1 MSKPATRKNKAFIQL
16 TPPKIENKETI
27 KKKIWFKKKSV
38 SLNKIVEEYNAGEDI
53 IYDQEMIPDDVWCS
67 RCYARLLSRHKL
79 ITQDELKQLEQGLD
93 EILELYK
100 KGEFVLKLED
110 EDCHTKIENYLI
122 ERFGDTGKKIH
133 TGRSRNDQV
142 LVMMRWFLKRKAAA
156 VNKKTINLALKFLKF
171 AKKYEMVAMPGY
183 THMQK
188 AMPTTVGTWMGAFAE
203 SLMDDVKFLN
213 MVTDEIV
220 DQNPLGSGAGYGS
233 PFDFDRDWL
242 SKEIGFKKTQNNVIY
257 CHNSRGKIE
266 GLVLEAC
273 CQIMLTLNRLACDLL
288 FFTTQEFQFFHIDDS
303 IATGSS
309 IMPQKKNLDV
319 AELIRGRTPTVL
331 SCRNEMAMNILNK
344 ISGYHRDGQEIKRPL
359 FLGLKYTDMSLD
371 AMGATIDN
379 ISPNKEV
386 MMKSMLDCPGLFAA
400 HKAFEKV
407 KEGMTFRDAY
417 REIGDNISKIKV
429 TEGHINRWLK
439 MSTHQGGTGNL
450 QLDMIERE
458 IKKLMR

>member
-1 MSKPATRKNKAFIQL
+1 MSKP
-16 TPPKIENKETI
+16 I
-27 KKKIWFKKKSV
+27 KRKIWFK
-38 SLNKIVEEYNAGEDI
+38 NKEVAINPVVEQYNAGEDI
-53 IYDQEMIPDDVWCS
+53 IYDQDMIPDDVWCS
-67 RCYARLLSRHKL
+67 RGYARMLFKHKL
-79 ITQDELKQLEQGLD
+79 ITQKELKDLEKGLD
-93 EILELYK
+93 EILDLYK
-100 KGEFVLKLED
+100 KGKFVLKLED

-122 ERFGDTGKKIH
+122 GRFGDTGKKIH

-142 LVMMRWFLKRKAAA
+142 LTMMRWFLKRKASEIR
-156 VNKKTINLALKFLKF
+156 KKAMALALKFVKF
-171 AKKYEMVAMPGY
+171 AKKHEMVPMPGY

-203 SLMDDVKFLN
+203 SLIDDVKLLS
-213 MVTDEIV
+213 MIADEIV

-273 CQIMLTLNRLACDLL
+273 VNIMLTLNRLACDLL
-288 FFTTQEFQFFHIDDS
+288 FFTTQEFQFFHLDDS

-319 AELIRGRTPTVL
+319 AELIRGRTATVIA
-331 SCRNEMAMNILNK
+331 CRAEMTMNILNK

-371 AMGATIDN
+371 AMGAIIDN
-379 ISPNKEV
+379 IGPNKEV
-386 MMKSMLDCPGLFAA
+386 LMKSMLDCPGLFAA
-400 HKAFEKV
+400 HKAFDKV
-407 KEGMTFRDAY
+407 KKGMTFRDAY
-417 REIGDNISKIKV
+417 REVGSNIAGIKV
-429 TEGHINRWLK
+429 TPKDIERWLK

-450 QLDMIERE
+450 QLTKVEKE
-458 IKKLMR
+458 IKQLMK

>member
-1 MSKPATRKNKAFIQL
+1 MAKA
-16 TPPKIENKETI
+16 I
-27 KKKIWFKKKSV
+27 KKKIWFKNKEV
-38 SLNKIVEEYNAGEDI
+38 VLNRVVEEFNAGEDI
-53 IYDQEMIPDDVWCS
+53 IYDQAMIPDDVWCS
-67 RCYARLLSRHKL
+67 RCYARMLNKHNLLTDK
-79 ITQDELKQLEQGLD
+79 ELKQLEQGLD
-93 EILELYK
+93 EILALYK
-100 KGEFVLKLED
+100 KGEFALKLED
-110 EDCHTKIENYLI
+110 EDCHTKIEDYLI

-142 LVMMRWFLKRKAAA
+142 LVMMRWFLKRKT
-156 VNKKTINLALKFLKF
+156 KFIREKSLKLALKFLDF
-171 AKKYEMVAMPGY
+171 AKKHEMVPMPGY

-203 SLMDDVKFLN
+203 SLTDDAKLLIAIQDN
-213 MVTDEIV
+213 IV

-242 SKEIGFKKTQNNVIY
+242 SREIGFKKTQNNVIY

-273 CQIMLTLNRLACDLL
+273 SQIMLTLNRLACDLL
-288 FFTTQEFQFFHIDDS
+288 FFTTQEFQFFLMDDS

-319 AELIRGRTPTVL
+319 AELIRGRTATVL
-331 SCRNEMAMNILNK
+331 ACRNETTMNILNK

-359 FLGLKYTDMSLD
+359 FLGLKYTEMSID
-371 AMGATIDN
+371 AMGVILEN
-379 ISPNKEV
+379 IKPNKEIL
-386 MMKSMLDCPGLFAA
+386 MKSMLGCPGLFAA

-417 REIGDNISKIKV
+417 REVGTNINKIKV
-429 TEGHINRWLK
+429 TEKEISKWLK

-450 QLDMIERE
+450 QLAKIESE
-458 IKKLMR
+458 IKNLIKK

>member
-1 MSKPATRKNKAFIQL
+1 MQDPV
-16 TPPKIENKETI
+16 
-27 KKKIWFKKKSV
+27 KKKIWFK
-38 SLNKIVEEYNAGEDI
+38 NKEVKINRTVEEYNAGEDI
-53 IYDQEMIPDDVWCS
+53 LYDQDMILDDVWCS
-67 RCYARLLSRHKL
+67 RCYARLLKRHDL
-79 ITQDELKQLEQGLD
+79 LTEEELGQLEQGLD
-93 EILELYK
+93 EIIDLYK

-110 EDCHTKIENYLI
+110 EDSHTKIEDYLI
-122 ERFGDTGKKIH
+122 DRLGDTGKKIH

-142 LVMMRWFLKRKAAA
+142 LVMMRWFLKNKAKTLREKVLSAA
-156 VNKKTINLALKFLKF
+156 MKCVEF
-171 AKKYEMVAMPGY
+171 ARKYEMVPMPGY

-188 AMPTTVGTWMGAFAE
+188 AMPTSVGTWAGAFAE
-203 SLMDDVKFLN
+203 SLMDDAKLLIAIA
-213 MVTDEIV
+213 DEIV

-242 SKEIGFKKTQNNVIY
+242 SEEIGFAKTQNNVIY

-273 CQIMLTLNRLACDLL
+273 CQIMLTLNRFACDML
-288 FFTTQEFQFFHIDDS
+288 FFTTQEFQFFNMDDS

-319 AELIRGRTPTVL
+319 AELMRGRTATVL
-331 SCRNEMAMNILNK
+331 SCRSEMSMNIVNK

-359 FLGLKYTDMSLD
+359 FLGLKYTEMSLD
-371 AMGATIDN
+371 AMEVILDN
-379 ISPNKEV
+379 IEPNHDV
-386 MMKSMLDCPGLFAA
+386 MMKSMLECPGLFAA

-417 REIGDNISKIKV
+417 REVGSHIADIKV
-429 TEGHINRWLK
+429 TEEDVNRWLK

-450 QLDMIERE
+450 GLGRVEAE
-458 IKKLMR
+458 IQELAKK

>member
-1 MSKPATRKNKAFIQL
+1 MAKPTKR
-16 TPPKIENKETI
+16 
-27 KKKIWFKKKSV
+27 KIWFKNKEV
-38 SLNKIVEEYNAGEDI
+38 SINPVVEEYNVGEDI
-53 IYDQEMIPDDVWCS
+53 LYDQEMIPDDVWCS
-67 RCYARLLSRHKL
+67 RCYARLLRRHKL
-79 ITQDELKQLEQGLD
+79 ITEKELKELEKGLD
-93 EILELYK
+93 EILDLYK
-100 KGEFVLKLED
+100 KGKFVLKLED

-142 LVMMRWFLKRKAAA
+142 LVMMRWFLKRKSGELR
-156 VNKKTINLALKFLKF
+156 KKAMGLALKFVQF
-171 AKKYEMVAMPGY
+171 AKKYEMVPMPGY

-203 SLMDDVKFLN
+203 SLIDDVKLLS
-213 MVTDEIV
+213 MITDEIV

-242 SKEIGFKKTQNNVIY
+242 SKEIGFRKTQNNVIY

-273 CQIMLTLNRLACDLL
+273 CNIMLTLNRLACDLL
-288 FFTTQEFQFFHIDDS
+288 FFTTQEFQFFHLDDS

-331 SCRNEMAMNILNK
+331 ACRNEMTMNIVNK

-359 FLGLKYTDMSLD
+359 FLGLKYTTMTLD
-371 AMGATIDN
+371 AVGAVIDN
-379 ISPNKEV
+379 IQPNKEV
-386 MMKSMLDCPGLFAA
+386 LMKSMLGSPGLFAA
-400 HKAFEKV
+400 HKAFDRV
-407 KEGMTFRDAY
+407 KEGLTFRDAY
-417 REIGDNISKIKV
+417 REVGGNITKIKV
-429 TEGHINRWLK
+429 TEADVKKWLK

-450 QLDMIERE
+450 GLDKVEAE
-458 IKKLMR
+458 VKKLMK

>member
-1 MSKPATRKNKAFIQL
+1 MPKTIAIK
-16 TPPKIENKETI
+16 PPKIKKKTL
-27 KKKIWFKKKSV
+27 KKKIWFKKNAV
-38 SLNKIVEEYNAGEDI
+38 SLNKIVEEYNSGEDI

-67 RCYARLLSRHKL
+67 RCYARLLERHKL
-79 ITQDELKQLEQGLD
+79 INKKELKQLEKGLD
-93 EILELYK
+93 EILDLYK
-100 KGEFVLKLED
+100 KGKFVLRLED
-110 EDCHTKIENYLI
+110 EDSHTKIEDYLI
-122 ERFGDTGKKIH
+122 DKLGDTGKKIH

-142 LVMMRWFLKRKAAA
+142 LVMMRWFLKRKAIAI
-156 VNKKTINLALKFLKF
+156 NKKALDLALQCVKF

-203 SLMDDVKFLN
+203 SLMDDVKLLN
-213 MVTDEIV
+213 IITDEIV

-242 SKEIGFKKTQNNVIY
+242 SKEIGFSKTQNNVIY

-288 FFTTQEFQFFHIDDS
+288 FFTTQEFHFFDIDDS

-331 SCRNEMAMNILNK
+331 SCRNEMSMNIINK

-359 FLGLKYTDMSLD
+359 FLGLKYTEMSID
-371 AMGATIDN
+371 AMSATISN
-379 ISPNKEV
+379 VKPNKKV
-386 MMKSMLDCPGLFAA
+386 LITSMLECPGLFAA
-400 HKAFEKV
+400 HKAFAKV

-417 REIGDNISKIKV
+417 REVGSNINKIDV
-429 TEGHINRWLK
+429 TEKDINKWLK

-450 QLDMIERE
+450 RLNKIEKD
-458 IKKLMR
+458 IKKLIK

>member
-1 MSKPATRKNKAFIQL
+1 MAD
-16 TPPKIENKETI
+16 TI
-27 KKKIWFKKKSV
+27 KKKIWFKNKTV
-38 SLNKIVEEYNAGEDI
+38 QLNKVVEEYNAGEDI
-53 IYDQEMIPDDVWCS
+53 LYDQEMIPDDVWCS
-67 RCYARLLSRHKL
+67 RCYARLLHKHDL
-79 ITQDELKQLEQGLD
+79 LTEQELKDLEGALD
-93 EILELYK
+93 EILELYE
-100 KGEFVLKLED
+100 KGEFVLQLED
-110 EDCHTKIENYLI
+110 EDCHTKIEEFLI
-122 ERFGDTGKKIH
+122 ERLGDTGKKIH

-142 LVMMRWFLKRKAAA
+142 LVMMRWFLKRKAQAIREKA
-156 VNKKTINLALKFLKF
+156 LSLALQFVDF

-188 AMPTTVGTWMGAFAE
+188 AMPTTVGTWIGAFAE
-203 SLMDDVKFLN
+203 SLMDDVKLIN
-213 MVTDEIV
+213 TITDEIV

-242 SKEIGFKKTQNNVIY
+242 SEEIGFRRTQNNVNY

-266 GLVLEAC
+266 GLFLEGC

-288 FFTTQEFQFFHIDDS
+288 FFTTQEFMFFHIDDS

-319 AELIRGRTPTVL
+319 AELMRGRTSTVL
-331 SCRNEMAMNILNK
+331 ACRNEMNMNILNK

-359 FLGLKYTDMSLD
+359 FLGLKYTEMSLD
-371 AMGATIDN
+371 AMAAMIVN
-379 ISPNKEV
+379 IEPNEEV
-386 MMKSMLDCPGLFAA
+386 LMKSMLDSPGLFAA

-417 REIGDNISKIKV
+417 REIGSNIAEIKV
-429 TEGHINRWLK
+429 TEEDVAKMLK

-450 QLDMIERE
+450 QLEKVEEE
-458 IKKLMR
+458 IRNLQAKS

>member
-1 MSKPATRKNKAFIQL
+1 MSKL
-16 TPPKIENKETI
+16 I
-27 KKKIWFKKKSV
+27 KKKIWFKDKAV
-38 SLNKIVEEYNAGEDI
+38 SLNKTVEEYNAGEDI
-53 IYDQEMIPDDVWCS
+53 RYDQEMILDDVWCS
-67 RCYARLLSRHKL
+67 RCYARMLEKHDI
-79 ITQDELKQLEQGLD
+79 ITKAELKDLETGLD
-93 EILELYK
+93 EILKLYE
-100 KGEFVLKLED
+100 KGQFVLKLED
-110 EDCHTKIENYLI
+110 EDCHTKIEDYLI

-142 LVMMRWFLKRKAAA
+142 LVMMRWFLK
-156 VNKKTINLALKFLKF
+156 NKSKSIREKSGKLALKFIEF
-171 AKKYEMVAMPGY
+171 AKRYEMVPMPGY

-203 SLMDDVKFLN
+203 SLVDDIKLLQ
-213 MVTDEIV
+213 TIQDDIV

-288 FFTTQEFQFFHIDDS
+288 FFTTQEFQFFNMDDS
-303 IATGSS
+303 ISTGSS
-309 IMPQKKNLDV
+309 IMPQKKNLD
-319 AELIRGRTPTVL
+319 AGELIRGRTATVL
-331 SCRNEMAMNILNK
+331 ACKNEVTMNILNK

-359 FLGLKYTDMSLD
+359 FLGLKYTEMSLD
-371 AMGATIDN
+371 AMGAIVDN
-379 ISPNKEV
+379 IQPNEKV
-386 MMKSMLDCPGLFAA
+386 LIKSMLGCPGLFAA

-417 REIGDNISKIKV
+417 REVGSHINEIDV
-429 TEGHINRWLK
+429 TEEDIAKWLK
-439 MSTHQGGTGNL
+439 MSKHQGGTGNL
-450 QLDMIERE
+450 QLDKIEKE
-458 IKKLMR
+458 IKKLIK